1 MMLFPLYTH
10 VRVPT
15 GVLIYH
21 ARYSNRLTEDGKLQ
35 VDLTIP
41 VLEEGFDGV
50 VVKTIDRGSIMEM
63 DLRPTG
69 DHTKIENPDT
79 EETYM
84 FLDKMIEGK
93 VTRL

>member
-1 MMLFPLYTH
+1 MLFPLYTH
-10 VRVPT
+10 VRVPPGILT
-15 GVLIYH
+15 YH

-41 VLEEGFDGV
+41 VLEDGFDGV
-50 VVKTIDRGSIMEM
+50 IVKTVDRGNFMEI

-69 DHTKIENPDT
+69 DHTKIENPIT
-79 EETYM
+79 GETYM